1 MELPNPFRRAVV
13 PLSVEELLDISFRRA
28 FKKPKPVAKRGDKI
42 LIYRSREISRIQ
54 TISDTLVSRLDK
66 VVKSFPSVERLDPFY
81 RELLDVLAGVDQVK
95 HALGAVKWASKTISR
110 ISRWYISKIGWTDDP
125 DRMAALRREA
135 TGRISSVLKKI
146 KPEVDFLR
154 ETIPR
159 LRDLPDLD
167 PTMPAV
173 IIAGMP
179 NTGKSTLLSRVTTK
193 EPEIAP
199 YPFTTKGIIIGHR
212 DLEGVGR
219 VQFIDTPGLLD
230 RPLSKRNR
238 IEMQAIVALKHVSG
252 LVLYLLDPTETC
264 GYTLEEQKSLLRDI
278 ITSFSEEIIAVV
290 NKKDLERDYRDK
302 FDETRRFLAD
312 QGIGFVEISAEKGLG
327 IENLLKVVRSKL
339 GGGGP

>member
-110 ISRWYISKIGWTDDP
+110 ISRSYISRVSWIDDP

-135 TGRISSVLKKI
+135 LGRISSVLKRI

-154 ETIPR
+154 EKIPK

-167 PTMPAV
+167 PAMPAV

-179 NTGKSTLLSRVTTK
+179 NTGKSTLLSKVTTK

-230 RPLSKRNR
+230 RPLSKRNK
-238 IEMQAIVALKHVSG
+238 IEMQAIVALKHVGG

-264 GYTLEEQKSLLRDI
+264 GYTLEEQKSLLMDI
-278 ITSFSEEIIAVV
+278 ITSFSEEMIAVI
-290 NKKDLERDYRDK
+290 NKKDLEKDYLGK
-302 FDETRRFLAD
+302 FHEIRTFLGD
-312 QGIGFVEISAEKGLG
+312 QGVEFVEISAEEGLG
-327 IENLLKVVRSKL
+327 IGNLLKIIRSKL
-339 GGGGP
+339 GGRGP